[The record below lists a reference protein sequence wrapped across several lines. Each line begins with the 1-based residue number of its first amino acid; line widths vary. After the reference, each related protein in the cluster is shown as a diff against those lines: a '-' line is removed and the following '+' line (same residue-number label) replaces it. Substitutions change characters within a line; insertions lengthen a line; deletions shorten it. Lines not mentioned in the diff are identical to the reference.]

1 MGKSLVHW
9 RRQGRRLGIAVLFVI
24 VGTGLWEFQG
34 RQHQD
39 AYTWQG
45 VPIRLPVIRI
55 EEADIWGLSLRMLDD
70 FFMAIGLDEPC

>member
-45 VPIRLPVIRI
+45 VPTW
-55 EEADIWGLSLRMLDD
+55 EEFR
-70 FFMAIGLDEPC
+70 

>member
-1 MGKSLVHW
+1 MTPLGKSLVHW

-45 VPIRLPVIRI
+45 VPTW
-55 EEADIWGLSLRMLDD
+55 EEFRPTTFHRVLRNDGFL
-70 FFMAIGLDEPC
+70 AGWSESS